1 MYKFKK
7 LVLALGLCG
16 AVATGTAAA
25 DMKVGALF
33 PFSGALALLGQ
44 ESYRGLELAVN
55 EINAAGGINGEKIQI
70 VKADAVD
77 PTQAVSETKR
87 LISSNVIGVFGSYAS
102 GISYAASPV
111 TELAGVPYFELGATA
126 HKITT
131 RGYKYL
137 FRSNPNTAL
146 YGVSVVN
153 APHETIAPGMGLNP
167 ATSRSA
173 SSTRTAP
180 TAPTWPPPRRSAR
193 RSWATRW
200 PKCCPIPPRRWTCP
214 RSSCV

>member
-1 MYKFKK
+1 M
-7 LVLALGLCG
+7 AS
-16 AVATGTAAA
+16 GTAAA

-70 VKADAVD
+70 IKADAVD

-87 LISSNVIGVFGSYAS
+87 LISSNVVGVFGSYAS

-153 APHETIAPGMGLNP
+153 ALHDIIGPGMGLNP
-167 ATSRSA
+167 KEVRIGIIHEDGPYGTDVAATEKKRA
-173 SSTRTAP
+173 QELGY
-180 TAPTWPPPRRSAR
+180 
-193 RSWATRW
+193 
-200 PKCCPIPPRRWTCP
+200 
-214 RSSCV
+214 